1 MLGSFSALWIAEYHE
16 STGVSGINYV
26 SVGLGCFLGAQFAA
40 LVTNRI
46 YIRLKAKNGGVGR
59 PEFRLPLMVPGSLLV
74 PIGLFWYGWSA
85 EAHVQWIMPN
95 IGICIYAIG
104 GILGFQCIQVFLVDA
119 YTQYAA
125 SAIAA
130 AAFLRSLAAFGF
142 PLFAPYMYKAMGDG
156 WANSMLGFIAI
167 AIGLPS
173 PLLLWKYGPMLR
185 ERSPYAAGGDR

>member
-1 MLGSFSALWIAEYHE
+1 
-16 STGVSGINYV
+16 
-26 SVGLGCFLGAQFAA
+26 
-40 LVTNRI
+40 
-46 YIRLKAKNGGVGR
+46 
-59 PEFRLPLMVPGSLLV
+59 
-74 PIGLFWYGWSA
+74 
-85 EAHVQWIMPN
+85 MPN

-142 PLFAPYMYKAMGDG
+142 PLFAPYMYKGMGDG

-167 AIGLPS
+167 GIGLPS